1 MAKKSKLIE
10 NRIQSSRHVI
20 GSGETH
26 CDQIAER
33 LAARAIEVE
42 GPGTKLD
49 KAYFVSLI
57 HFLTGALAASVKG
70 MDTAELK
77 VVAEKADDVGLRE
90 GRDAAT
96 AGLITE
102 CVRVRSMVND
112 ALGASSLATYGLE
125 KETPRTPR
133 EVASHARTVVGL
145 LKEKPFTETVGGV
158 TFNSA
163 GIAANLETKAA
174 TLDKAIGDMTREEQE
189 LAFALGRRDEA
200 VAAWSDDHQ
209 GIADMLVGALRLA
222 GLKDLSERVRPTS
235 RVLSGEEVT
244 DPAKPLPEPTP
255 VPTGGSSGG

>member
-1 MAKKSKLIE
+1 M
-10 NRIQSSRHVI
+10 I

-26 CDQIAER
+26 CDEIAER
-33 LAARAIEVE
+33 LAARAIEVQ
-42 GPGTKLD
+42 GPGTTLD

-57 HFLTGALAASVKG
+57 HFLTGALAGSVKV

-90 GRDAAT
+90 ARDAAAT
-96 AGLITE
+96 GLTTE
-102 CVRVRSMVND
+102 CVRTRSMVSD
-112 ALGASSLATYGLE
+112 ALGPSSLATYGLE
-125 KETPRTPR
+125 KETPRAPR

-145 LKEKPFTETVGGV
+145 LKEKPFTVTVGGV

-163 GIAANLETKAA
+163 GMATNLEAKAA
-174 TLDKAIGDMTREEQE
+174 TLDKAIGDMTREDQE

-200 VAAWSDDHQ
+200 VAAWADDHQ

-244 DPAKPLPEPTP
+244 EPEKPATEPTP
-255 VPTGGSSGG
+255 APTGG